1 MCELIVHKDNKGY
14 DVETQLYWVSTRYYS
29 PELCRWISPDSIEYL
44 DSESINGLNLYA
56 YCGND
61 PVNRFD
67 PTGHA
72 FISIL
77 VGLGIAALIGAG
89 IGAASY
95 TAGQLIDYAR
105 TGDFEWFWGGFFGST
120 IGGAVGGMIAYAL
133 PYIGIGSAAVGAF
146 FSGAATTAGTMIGQN
161 ITDNAGYSAMDIL
174 FSSAITGVFSA
185 VSVGVM
191 SKIRIT
197 GLNAGRGSYSAFSS
211 QMYTKFRNQTIS
223 RITMRTF
230 GKMLAAE
237 HIVV

>member
-1 MCELIVHKDNKGY
+1 M
-14 DVETQLYWVSTRYYS
+14 
-29 PELCRWISPDSIEYL
+29 
-44 DSESINGLNLYA
+44 NLYA

-72 FISIL
+72 FISVL

-89 IGAASY
+89 IGAVSY
-95 TAGQLIDYAR
+95 TAGQLIDYAI
-105 TGDFEWFWGGFFGST
+105 TGDFEWSWGGFFGST
-120 IGGAVGGMIAYAL
+120 IGGAVGGMIVYAL

-146 FSGAATTAGTMIGQN
+146 FSGATTTAGTMIGQN

-174 FSSAITGVFSA
+174 FSSAINGVFSA

-191 SKIRIT
+191 SRIRIP
-197 GLNAGRGSYSAFSS
+197 GLNAGRGSYSAVSS

-237 HIVV
+237 AYSGIAGAIFEDAYDYSGADDWVLNWF